1 MFRLI
6 REDLRAQTSD
16 GPWHRKL
23 KCLLLNHSVH
33 MLVLIRLGNWVD
45 QNVPLLGGILRHL
58 VEYII
63 RVVFASDISCRAKIG
78 GGFNIMHGHDIVIG
92 SGVVIGRNC
101 KIFNGVTLGN
111 KDTESTKVEQPFL
124 EDSVVI
130 GSGAKILGAVRIG
143 RNSKIGA
150 NSVVVKDVPA
160 DSTWAGVP
168 AREIKRNQ
176 AK

>member
-6 REDLRAQTSD
+6 NEDLTAQTNC
-16 GPWHRKL
+16 GPWSMKL

-33 MLVLIRLGNWVD
+33 MLILVRLGNWLD
-45 QNVPLLGGILRHL
+45 QNVPLLGGLLRHL
-58 VEYII
+58 VEYVI
-63 RVVFASDISCRAKIG
+63 RIVFASDISCRAKIA

-111 KDTESTKVEQPFL
+111 KDTESTNVEQPFL
-124 EDSVVI
+124 EDNVVI
-130 GSGAKILGAVRIG
+130 GSGAKILGGVRIG
-143 RNSKIGA
+143 QNSKIGA

-160 DSTWAGVP
+160 NSTWAGVP
-168 AREIKRNQ
+168 AREIKREQ
-176 AK
+176 GK